1 MLRLVAAAIETLP
14 HRMIAPTNDV
24 VWSLPATEWL
34 RFVREVVFVKATASA
49 VAAAAAAAIVVVAA
63 TASPTSG

>member
-49 VAAAAAAAIVVVAA
+49 VAAAAAAIVVVAA

>member
-24 VWSLPATEWL
+24 VWLLPATEWL

-49 VAAAAAAAIVVVAA
+49 VAAAAAIVVVAA